1 MEKFQNLFSYRDLED
16 ILQVT
21 FGGIFSLD
29 LKKRDKG
36 SATVERKSKSFQ
48 KGRFTKKKSNE
59 KRERNWLSIKENIY
73 VWNVFHW
80 LSWCENKERGEI
92 SLKHHSYILCRFF
105 YKHYKKWYVC
115 EDNSML
121 WYPKYLMGKYLALYL
136 MIEEDF
142 FSDTQICYSWQFK
155 WLECKFCFF
164 IKDACHIISVLYLL
178 NSKQ

>member
-59 KRERNWLSIKENIY
+59 KRERN
-73 VWNVFHW
+73 
-80 LSWCENKERGEI
+80 
-92 SLKHHSYILCRFF
+92 
-105 YKHYKKWYVC
+105 
-115 EDNSML
+115 
-121 WYPKYLMGKYLALYL
+121 
-136 MIEEDF
+136 
-142 FSDTQICYSWQFK
+142 
-155 WLECKFCFF
+155 
-164 IKDACHIISVLYLL
+164 
-178 NSKQ
+178 